1 MIKVKLRD
9 LKKGDNVAIFRP
21 YEKEK
26 YTIIDVGLREDSN
39 GEEVVGVVMRSDA
52 GHVRVTPYMPADN
65 EVTLWE
71 EITEDTEFDNLYA
84 MLEFKSVYRCDA
96 NTIKEVKELFKSSE
110 EPELLHQIYAM
121 VDGKLQLIYERDNH
135 GSN

>member
-1 MIKVKLRD
+1 MLKTIKTTKQLRLDELLKLCWDNRITSGIYNSNKKSLVKVLD
-9 LKKGDNVAIFRP
+9 SYKVIVLGCVSATDIF
-21 YEKEK
+21 
-26 YTIIDVGLREDSN
+26 
-39 GEEVVGVVMRSDA
+39 
-52 GHVRVTPYMPADN
+52 
-65 EVTLWE
+65 EVTYEE

>member
-52 GHVRVTPYMPADN
+52 GHVRVPPYMPADN

-71 EITEDTEFDNLYA
+71 EFTEDTIFQELY
-84 MLEFKSVYRCDA
+84 SVYYSGDKTFRDIYNNA
-96 NTIKEVKELFKSSE
+96 SINGIILEDSKQGIETER
-110 EPELLHQIYAM
+110 IYALYK
-121 VDGKLQLIYERDNH
+121 GKIELIWEREE
-135 GSN
+135 